1 VANAAAAGDEVPSR
15 KENTMDGKCS
25 AAAVAILISL
35 VILSH
40 GCQSAPPPVVPGIS
54 GTHLSQGADIRGDE
68 KTVQAILSVFK
79 QAEDAVHR
87 KDLDALM
94 ELYSEN
100 YSHGGYTKDSIRAV
114 WSNLFEQYRDFSGAH
129 IFSAINVDARK
140 TQSVAHVTCTGNLWA
155 ISNETGQRVN
165 IDSWFGEAHHLV
177 FEREAWRL
185 AGTFWE
191 IPRAKESRPLFL
203 PHPFF

>member
-1 VANAAAAGDEVPSR
+1 MYDKHP
-15 KENTMDGKCS
+15 
-25 AAAVAILISL
+25 AVAIGILTGVL
-35 VILSH
+35 VASQ
-40 GCQSAPPPVVPGIS
+40 GCQSAPPPVSSDIS
-54 GTHLSQGADIRGDE
+54 GTHLSRGADIQGDE
-68 KTVQAILSVFK
+68 KTIQAIMSMFK

-100 YSHGGYTKDSIRAV
+100 YSHGGYTKDSVRAV
-114 WSNLFEQYRDFSGAH
+114 WRDLFERYHDFSGAH
-129 IFSAINVDARK
+129 IFSTIKVDARK
-140 TQSVAHVTCTGNLWA
+140 TQSVAHVTCTGNLSA

-165 IDSWFGEAHHLV
+165 IDSWYAEVHHLV
-177 FEREAWRL
+177 FQHGVWHL

-191 IPRAKESRPLFL
+191 IPRAKESRPAFL